1 MNIITNWLKWLW
13 SVRSEAVLLI
23 IACICF
29 AHLAGWIRFF
39 DSTAAPLDIGIL
51 SAPAVGVVGV
61 IFGVFL
67 FWTLWRV
74 CFPKEIDDWFD
85 EKQDHKVDFIFDW
98 FNTSP
103 AVRLALFFGTLWAVL
118 LSVGLITMALR

>member
-1 MNIITNWLKWLW
+1 MQTVKNWIKWLW
-13 SVRSEAVLLI
+13 SVRSEVVLVVIALI
-23 IACICF
+23 GF
-29 AHLAGWIRFF
+29 AYMAGPLRLF
-39 DSTAAPLDIGIL
+39 DPTAAPLDIGIL

-74 CFPKEIDDWFD
+74 CFPKEIDEWFD
-85 EKQDHKVDFIFDW
+85 EHFSDDFFA
-98 FNTSP
+98 TSP

-118 LSVGLITMALR
+118 LSIGLITMALR

>member
-1 MNIITNWLKWLW
+1 MNAIKSYAKWLW
-13 SVRSEAVLLI
+13 SVRSEAVLVI
-23 IACICF
+23 IAMIGF
-29 AHLAGWIRFF
+29 GHMAGWIRFF

-74 CFPKEIDDWFD
+74 CFPEEIDEWFD
-85 EKQDHKVDFIFDW
+85 DRFVLDFAS
-98 FNTSP
+98 TSP
-103 AVRLALFFGTLWAVL
+103 AVRLGLFFGTLWTVL
-118 LSVGLITMALR
+118 LSIGLITMALR

>member
-1 MNIITNWLKWLW
+1 MKTIKSYAKWLW
-13 SVRSEAVLLI
+13 SVRSEAVLVILAI
-23 IACICF
+23 IGF
-29 AHLAGWIRFF
+29 AHMAGWIRLF

-74 CFPKEIDDWFD
+74 CFPKEIDEWFD
-85 EKQDHKVDFIFDW
+85 DRFLLDFSS
-98 FNTSP
+98 TSP
-103 AVRLALFFGTLWAVL
+103 AVRLGLFFGTLWTIL
-118 LSVGLITMALR
+118 LSIGLITMALR